1 MALLIAHF
9 SYFFLNF
16 LIIISLINCFSNV
29 DSMSLF
35 MDEMEPRR
43 ASFPLCEVALHLQE
57 PNIVFVPTLNPQ
69 DSAGFCHLI
78 DILLN
83 DIMQMSLLVGR
94 VTKHSSEPNYKVIL
108 MP

>member
-1 MALLIAHF
+1 
-9 SYFFLNF
+9 
-16 LIIISLINCFSNV
+16 
-29 DSMSLF
+29 MSFF

-43 ASFPLCEVALHLQE
+43 ASFPLCAVALHLQE
-57 PNIVFVPTLNPQ
+57 PNIVFVPTLKPQ
-69 DSAGFCHLI
+69 DSQGFYHLI

-94 VTKHSSEPNYKVIL
+94 VAEHSSEPNYKVIL

>member
-9 SYFFLNF
+9 NSLCLNF
-16 LIIISLINCFSNV
+16 LILVSQVNCFSNV

-35 MDEMEPRR
+35 MDEMEPGR

-69 DSAGFCHLI
+69 DSQGFCHLI

-83 DIMQMSLLVGR
+83 DIIQMSLLVGR
-94 VTKHSSEPNYKVIL
+94 VAKHSSEPNYKVIL

>member
-9 SYFFLNF
+9 NSFCPNF
-16 LIIISLINCFSNV
+16 LILILQINCFSHV

-35 MDEMEPRR
+35 MDEMEPGR
-43 ASFPLCEVALHLQE
+43 ASFPLCEVALHLQD
-57 PNIVFVPTLNPQ
+57 PNIVFVPSLNPQ
-69 DSAGFCHLI
+69 DSEGFYHLI

-94 VTKHSSEPNYKVIL
+94 VAKHSSEPNYKVIL
-108 MP
+108 ML